1 MSLESEDHVQFRFP
15 PPVIY
20 GLPAAA
26 GVAIDLAVPLPVLP
40 HEAALALGAVGVVFG
55 VAVFGWAGRTMF
67 AAGEHPHPDRPTG
80 AIVSGGPYRFS
91 RNPLY
96 LAMTLF
102 AAGVALLVNSGWG
115 LALVVPSVVA
125 THYWAIAPEERY
137 LEGRLGEE
145 YRAYRARVRRWL

>member
-1 MSLESEDHVQFRFP
+1 MSMEPGDHVRFRVP

-20 GLPAAA
+20 GLPSAV
-26 GVAIDLAVPLPVLP
+26 GVIVDLVVPLPVLP
-40 HEAALALGAVGVVFG
+40 HGPALALGAAALAAA
-55 VAVFGWAGRTMF
+55 VAVLGWAVRTMF
-67 AAGEHPHPDRPTG
+67 AAGEHPDPGQPTG

-96 LAMTLF
+96 VALTLF
-102 AAGVALLVNSGWG
+102 AAGVALAVNSGWG
-115 LALVVPSVVA
+115 LALLVPSIVA

-137 LEGRLGEE
+137 LEGRLGEQ